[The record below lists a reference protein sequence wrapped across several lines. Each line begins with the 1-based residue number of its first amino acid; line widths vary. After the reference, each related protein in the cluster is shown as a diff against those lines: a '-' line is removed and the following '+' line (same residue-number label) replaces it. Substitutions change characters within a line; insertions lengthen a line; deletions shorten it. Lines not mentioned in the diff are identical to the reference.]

1 MKKLLALILCVM
13 LFVSVIPTA
22 AFAAGTTGGVAWTSG
37 ATAAKPAWKDTAVSK
52 KTISDLNKDIK
63 AIYYAMAADDA
74 VFATAKTMY
83 ALSDGI
89 AAGLLEGV
97 DNKTFTWY
105 DDQGVQPSVT
115 LYHDDMVD
123 NVRAYLNAN
132 IGNEITNYINKRA
145 GLWTDSAG
153 HVKPE
158 AYLKVFADAA
168 TKAVSSEKAQKGIEA
183 LATALFAIK
192 VQGNANDHAD
202 DLYTAIKEW
211 GNDKMAEFG
220 WEWIATDPSVPDY
233 FTGWLPEYDVLVPT
247 GSQATSADAAEGYT
261 ALLGNWTWTAS

>member
-37 ATAAKPAWKDTAVSK
+37 ATAAKPAWKDAAVSK
-52 KTISDLNKDIK
+52 ENISDLNKDIQ
-63 AIYYAMAADDA
+63 ALYYAMAADDA
-74 VFATAKTMY
+74 MFATAKAFY
-83 ALSDGI
+83 GLSDGI

-97 DNKTFTWY
+97 DERTFTWT
-105 DDQGVQPSVT
+105 DPQGVRRELT

-145 GLWTDSAG
+145 GLWTDSEG

-158 AYLKVFADAA
+158 AYLKVFTDAA
-168 TKAVSSEKAQKGIEA
+168 AKAVSSEKAQKGIEA
-183 LATALFAIK
+183 LATALFAIR
-192 VQGNANDHAD
+192 VQGTANDHAD
-202 DLYTAIKEW
+202 DLYTAIMEW
-211 GNDKMAEFG
+211 GNDRMAEFG
-220 WEWIATDPSVPDY
+220 PEWIVTDPSVPDY
-233 FTGWLPEYDVLVPT
+233 STGWLPEYDVLIPT
-247 GSQATSADAAEGYT
+247 GSEATSEDAAEGYQ
-261 ALLGNWTWTAS
+261 ALTGIWSVS